1 MRTAHSPWLWWE
13 EVGGERHCRYIYIYI
28 FILLCDTNTNE
39 GLTYATVRTHPS
51 FSVGDHERHSV
62 LAGHLSVQFLVEAD
76 YSSGTGNGEEA

>member
-51 FSVGDHERHSV
+51 FSVGDHE
-62 LAGHLSVQFLVEAD
+62 
-76 YSSGTGNGEEA
+76 